1 MDYSHI
7 SLTFD
12 GQGRA
17 FGNGGCN
24 HWFAS
29 YTLQDDLLQ
38 FGAIGSTRRLCAAE
52 IMQERRFLALLQSVQ
67 HWDISPSDERACG
80 RPKAS
85 RCAWSPSTTE
95 A

>member
-1 MDYSHI
+1 MKPSLALFASAALVLGGCASQETTLETEQAYQVDWVGAQPTMDYSHI

-38 FGAIGSTRRLCAAE
+38 FGAIGSTRHLCA
-52 IMQERRFLALLQSVQ
+52 
-67 HWDISPSDERACG
+67 G
-80 RPKAS
+80 G
-85 RCAWSPSTTE
+85 
-95 A
+95 

>member
-29 YTLQDDLLQ
+29 YTLKDELLQ
-38 FGAIGSTRRLCAAE
+38 FGAIGSTRRLCAEE
-52 IMQERRFLALLQSVQ
+52 IMEQERRFLALLQNVQ
-67 HWDISPSDERACG
+67 HWDISPTDELRLWPAEG
-80 RPKAS
+80 KPLRLVP
-85 RCAWSPSTTE
+85 E
-95 A
+95 HD